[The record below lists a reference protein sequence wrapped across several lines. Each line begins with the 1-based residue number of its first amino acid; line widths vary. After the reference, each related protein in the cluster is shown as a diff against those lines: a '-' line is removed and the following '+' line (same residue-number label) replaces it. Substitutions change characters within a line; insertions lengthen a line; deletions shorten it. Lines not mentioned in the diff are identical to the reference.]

1 MNMPYIPAVLY
12 TLIHLLFAVVFVHI
26 APEPTTTFVTGSQ
39 LVAHAV
45 GDYVLQSHWM
55 AVEKG
60 RGWWAAALHGASY
73 TVPFLLLTH
82 SPIALLVIGT
92 SHALV
97 DRYRVAKYVVWARN
111 TLGGFSAP
119 WEECS
124 ATGMPLE
131 VPSYLSAWLVI
142 IVDNVIHVLI
152 NAAVIRWL

>member
-1 MNMPYIPAVLY
+1 MITPLIPAVLY
-12 TLIHLLFAVVFVHI
+12 ALIHLLLAVVFVYV
-26 APEPTTTFVTGSQ
+26 APETPSTFITGSQ

-60 RGWWAAALHGASY
+60 RGWGAAALHGASY

-82 SPIALLVIGT
+82 SPVALLTIGVT
-92 SHALV
+92 HTVV

-111 TLGGFSAP
+111 TLGGFHSP

-124 ATGMPLE
+124 TTGMPLE
-131 VPSYLSAWLVI
+131 VPTYLSAWLVI

-152 NAAVIRWL
+152 NAASIRWL